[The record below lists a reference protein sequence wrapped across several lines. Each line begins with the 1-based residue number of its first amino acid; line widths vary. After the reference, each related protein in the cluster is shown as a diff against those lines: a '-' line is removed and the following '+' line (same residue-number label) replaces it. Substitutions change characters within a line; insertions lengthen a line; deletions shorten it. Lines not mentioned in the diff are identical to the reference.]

1 MIYVVNGPNLNLLG
15 RREPEKYGRLS
26 LVDINRNLE
35 ETAFTSNERLEFFQ
49 SNSEGEI
56 IDYLQSLPQK
66 ARIIMNPGA
75 LAHTSIALR
84 DCISAIEAQVIEVH
98 ITNIYAREEFRHNSY
113 ISAVAKGVISG
124 LGSEVYRLALTWFLE
139 RELSND

>member
-26 LVDINRNLE
+26 LIDINRNLE
-35 ETAFTSNERLEFFQ
+35 EMAFTSNERLEFFQ

>member
-15 RREPEKYGRLS
+15 RREPEKYGSLS
-26 LVDINRNLE
+26 LKDINHDLE
-35 ETAFTSNERLEFFQ
+35 ETAFCNNEELKFFQ

-56 IDYLQSLPQK
+56 IDFMQSLPQK
-66 ARIIMNPGA
+66 ARIILNPGA

-84 DCISAIEAQVIEVH
+84 DCITAIEAQVIEVH

-113 ISAVAKGVISG
+113 VSAVAQGVISG
-124 LGSEVYRLALTWFLE
+124 LGTDVYHLALTWFLE
-139 RELSND
+139 RE

>member
-35 ETAFTSNERLEFFQ
+35 EMAFTSNERLEFFQ

>member
-35 ETAFTSNERLEFFQ
+35 ETASTSNERLEFFQ

-113 ISAVAKGVISG
+113 ISAVAKGVISV
-124 LGSEVYRLALTWFLE
+124 LGSEFYCLALTWFLE